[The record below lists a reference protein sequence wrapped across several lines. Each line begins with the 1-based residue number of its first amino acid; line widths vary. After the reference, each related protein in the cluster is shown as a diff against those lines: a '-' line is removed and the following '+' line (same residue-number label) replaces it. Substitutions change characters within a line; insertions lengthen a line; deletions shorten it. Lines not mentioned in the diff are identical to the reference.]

1 MQDEEYKQLGV
12 ATVIKAYEL
21 LESDTWREEKVTAK
35 NDIIYTTVKPIGK
48 VYKIKAKVNHP
59 PNKLLYELFYKIE
72 NVPAWNPTLL
82 ESKILK
88 VREDEFTLHLDSSN
102 SNSFRQSTP
111 TRTLRI
117 LCQRLEGEEWLRAE
131 IS

>member
-1 MQDEEYKQLGV
+1 MQDEEYKQHGV

-21 LESDTWREEKVTAK
+21 LESDKWREEKVTAK
-35 NDIIYTTVKPIGK
+35 SDIIYTMAHKIGK

-72 NVPAWNPTLL
+72 NVPEWNPTLL

-88 VREDEFTLHLDSSN
+88 VREDEFNLHLDSNN
-102 SNSFRQSTP
+102 SNSSRQLIP

-117 LCQRLEGEEWLRAE
+117 LCQRREAEEW
-131 IS
+131 